1 MNQKFEPLIPYVTY
15 NKKGDFLDP
24 LLINRFIFLLLGILY
39 VLNFYFD
46 IISYFSSSITF
57 FIISILL
64 FIKDMIDNQNRKLA
78 AIEGFKIFI
87 LIHLINQERLI
98 NFIEPINETE
108 LSIIHELLNEINKDN
123 SICIIQQIY
132 YEPDNH
138 DLIRSISIKINNVA
152 SFNSSINPIKNN
164 YFNFFNPILKQ
175 AI

>member
-15 NKKGDFLDP
+15 NKKGYFLDP

-87 LIHLINQERLI
+87 LINLINQERLI
-98 NFIEPINETE
+98 NFIEPINEKE
-108 LSIIHELLNEINKDN
+108 LSIIYELLNEINKED
-123 SICIIQQIY
+123 SICILQQIY
-132 YEPDNH
+132 YEPDNR
-138 DLIRSISIKINNVA
+138 DLISSISIKINNLA
-152 SFNSSINPIKNN
+152 AFNSNINPIKNS
-164 YFNFFNPILKQ
+164 YFYFFAPILK
-175 AI
+175 

>member
-46 IISYFSSSITF
+46 MISYFGSSITF

-98 NFIEPINETE
+98 NFIKPISEKE

-132 YEPDNH
+132 YEPDNR
-138 DLIRSISIKINNVA
+138 DLISSISIKINNLSA
-152 SFNSSINPIKNN
+152 FNSIINPIKN
-164 YFNFFNPILKQ
+164 KDGRVR
-175 AI
+175 

>member
-1 MNQKFEPLIPYVTY
+1 MNQKFEPLIPYITY
-15 NKKGDFLDP
+15 NKKGGFLYS
-24 LLINRFIFLLLGILY
+24 LLINRFSFLLLGILY
-39 VLNFYFD
+39 ALNFYFN

-98 NFIEPINETE
+98 NFIKPISEKE
-108 LSIIHELLNEINKDN
+108 LSIIYELLNEINKED
-123 SICIIQQIY
+123 SICILQQIY

-138 DLIRSISIKINNVA
+138 NLISSISIKINNLA
-152 SFNSSINPIKNN
+152 AFNSNINLIKNN
-164 YFNFFNPILKQ
+164 DGRIR
-175 AI
+175 

>member
-15 NKKGDFLDP
+15 NKKGDFLYS
-24 LLINRFIFLLLGILY
+24 LLINRFSFLLLGILY
-39 VLNFYFD
+39 ALNFYFD

-98 NFIEPINETE
+98 NFIEPISEKE
-108 LSIIHELLNEINKDN
+108 LSIIYELLNEINKED
-123 SICIIQQIY
+123 SICILQQIY

-138 DLIRSISIKINNVA
+138 NLISSISIKINNLA
-152 SFNSSINPIKNN
+152 AFNSNINLIKN
-164 YFNFFNPILKQ
+164 KDGRVR
-175 AI
+175 

>member
-15 NKKGDFLDP
+15 NKKGYFLYS
-24 LLINRFIFLLLGILY
+24 LLINRFSFLLLGMLY
-39 VLNFYFD
+39 ALNFYFN
-46 IISYFSSSITF
+46 IISYFSSSIAL

-98 NFIEPINETE
+98 NFIEPISEKE
-108 LSIIHELLNEINKDN
+108 LSIIHELLNEINKKD
-123 SICIIQQIY
+123 SICILQQIY

-138 DLIRSISIKINNVA
+138 NLISSISIKINNLA
-152 SFNSSINPIKNN
+152 AFNSNINLIKNN
-164 YFNFFNPILKQ
+164 DGRIR
-175 AI
+175 